1 MMALGWVGRS
11 WGGASRGWCG
21 SGKLASSWYGVKK
34 TSSQG
39 SAQHA
44 YVAPL
49 LNSCACPLSQAIL
62 DTLASVRARPVTPE
76 ERQEASEPL
85 PPPMLQNNWESASD
99 KCFIGPSF
107 VQSVIESTNWEYR
120 DEGKDKSRPKLGYIS
135 TTPGSILKIKVNTTS
150 PTGNPQLPVRGVVCL
165 GDGVGAFR

>member
-1 MMALGWVGRS
+1 MLVADGVDQEGLQYPPPGVVSRRQALNAAHSMRTS
-11 WGGASRGWCG
+11 
-21 SGKLASSWYGVKK
+21 LPSS
-34 TSSQG
+34 TPPP
-39 SAQHA
+39 A
-44 YVAPL
+44 
-49 LNSCACPLSQAIL
+49 PLSQAIL

-120 DEGKDKSRPKLGYIS
+120 DEGKDKSKPKLGFIS

-150 PTGNPQLPVRGVVCL
+150 PTGNPELPVRGV
-165 GDGVGAFR
+165 G